1 MSGEGAGDGIG
12 REPETGTA
20 DTPRPRASTTPAQY
34 SLTSEADYRLDFAR
48 LVIVFSVMLA
58 VLLEIIDTSIIN
70 VAVPTMMGNLGAT
83 LDEIDWVITSYIVA
97 IVIVLPLT
105 GWMSNRFGRKRYFVT
120 SILIFTAASA
130 MCGASQ
136 TVNALIFWRIVQGLG
151 GGALMATAHAILVE
165 SFPPSKQGVG
175 QAIFGVGA
183 MIGPA
188 LGPTLGGW
196 LTDNYSWHWCF
207 LINVPLGLL
216 AATLCAANLE
226 DPPHQVRNPTG
237 KVDWPGIALLV
248 VGIGSLQTMLE
259 RGNKKDWFDSGE
271 IVLLALAAF
280 MGIVGLVYREL
291 TTDDPIVDFRV
302 LGHRDFSVGCIFT
315 ALGGLTLYGVIFL
328 FPVYTQSL
336 LGWTAWQSGLS
347 SLPSSIT
354 TAIVMGFLGNLIWHI
369 GPRKPFIVGMVLM
382 LVTLGFM
389 SRLTLES
396 GWNEVLVAQAL
407 RGAASGLLFVP
418 LSAAT
423 LRSLPATEVAKGAG
437 LFNLFRQLGG
447 SFGIATLAAILD
459 RRSDYHAVELAR
471 HLSPVDSGS
480 AAAVEQ
486 LVDRMMDRGL
496 DPQAAEVAARH
507 VLEGL
512 IASQAMMEAFYDA
525 FAFMAVLFLVFFP
538 LAMLIPNEMP
548 GKTREIE

>member
-1 MSGEGAGDGIG
+1 MSGDGA
-12 REPETGTA
+12 ETG
-20 DTPRPRASTTPAQY
+20 PTPAATAPTPNTGKRR
-34 SLTSEADYRLDFAR
+34 SLTSEEDYRLDFGR
-48 LVIVFSVMLA
+48 LIIVFSVMLA

-83 LDEIDWVITSYIVA
+83 LDEIDWVVTSYIVA

-105 GWMSNRFGRKRYFVT
+105 GWMANRFGRKRYFVT

-136 TVNALIFWRIVQGLG
+136 TVDTLIFWRIVQGLG

-207 LINVPLGLL
+207 LINVPLGLI

-226 DPPHQVRNPTG
+226 DPPHLVRNPTG
-237 KVDWPGIALLV
+237 RVDWPGIAFLV
-248 VGIGSLQTMLE
+248 VGIGALQTLLE

-271 IVLLALAAF
+271 IVLLAIAAAA
-280 MGIVGLVYREL
+280 GIVGLLVREL
-291 TTDDPIVDFRV
+291 TTEDPIVDLRV
-302 LGHRDFSVGCIFT
+302 LAHRDFAVGCLFT
-315 ALGGLTLYGVIFL
+315 ALGGLALYGVIFL
-328 FPVYTQSL
+328 MPVYTQTL

-354 TAIVMGFLGNLIWHI
+354 TAVVMGGLGNLIWVI
-369 GPRKPFIVGMVLM
+369 GPRKPFVLGMFLM
-382 LVTLGFM
+382 LATLANM
-389 SRLTLES
+389 SRLTLAS
-396 GWNEVLVAQAL
+396 GWNEVLIVQAL
-407 RGAASGLLFVP
+407 RGMASGMLFVP

-423 LRSLPATEVAKGAG
+423 LRSLPATEIAKGAG
-437 LFNLFRQLGG
+437 LYNLFRQLGG
-447 SFGIATLAAILD
+447 SFGIATLASILD
-459 RRSDYHAVELAR
+459 RRSDYHRAELAR

-480 AAAVEQ
+480 AAGVER
-486 LVDRMMDRGL
+486 LVDELVNRGL
-496 DPQAAEVAARH
+496 EPEAAELAARH
-507 VLEGL
+507 VLDGMM
-512 IASQAMMEAFYDA
+512 ASQAMMEAFYDA
-525 FAFMAVLFLVFFP
+525 FAFIAVLFVVLFP
-538 LAMLIPNEMP
+538 LAWMMPSEMP
-548 GKTREIE
+548 GKTVKIE

>member
-1 MSGEGAGDGIG
+1 MSGEGMG
-12 REPETGTA
+12 ESP
-20 DTPRPRASTTPAQY
+20 PPPVRAASSSAY

-105 GWMSNRFGRKRYFVT
+105 GWMSKRFGRKRYFVT
-120 SILIFTAASA
+120 SILIFTGASA

-136 TVNALIFWRIVQGLG
+136 TVDALIFWRIVQGLG
-151 GGALMATAHAILVE
+151 GGALMATAQAILVE

-216 AATLCAANLE
+216 AATLCATILE
-226 DPPHQVRNPTG
+226 DPPHLLRNPAG
-237 KVDWPGIALLV
+237 KVDWPGIALLI
-248 VGIGSLQTMLE
+248 VGIGCLQTMIE
-259 RGNKKDWFDSGE
+259 RGNKMDWFESSE
-271 IVLLALAAF
+271 IVLLAIAA
-280 MGIVGLVYREL
+280 GVGLAGLLYREL

-302 LGHRDFSVGCIFT
+302 LGNRDFAVGCVFT
-315 ALGGLTLYGVIFL
+315 ALGGLALYGVIFL
-328 FPVYTQSL
+328 FPVYTQTL

-347 SLPSSIT
+347 SLPSSVT
-354 TAIVMGFLGNLIWHI
+354 TALVMGGLGNLIWVT
-369 GPRKPFIVGMVLM
+369 GPRKPFILGMFLM
-382 LVTLGFM
+382 LITLAYM
-389 SRLTLES
+389 SHLTLAS
-396 GWNEVLVAQAL
+396 GWNEVLIAQGL
-407 RGAASGLLFVP
+407 RGLASGMLFVP

-447 SFGIATLAAILD
+447 SFGIATLASILD
-459 RRSDYHAVELAR
+459 RRSDYHEAELAR
-471 HLSPVDSGS
+471 HLSLLDSGTV
-480 AAAVEQ
+480 AGLERLVNG
-486 LVDRMMDRGL
+486 LVDRGL
-496 DPQAAEVAARH
+496 EPEAAELAARQ
-507 VLEGL
+507 VLDGM

-525 FAFMAVLFLVFFP
+525 FAFIAVLFLVLFP
-538 LAMLIPNEMP
+538 LAWLMPKDMP
-548 GKTREIE
+548 GKTAKVE

>member
-1 MSGEGAGDGIG
+1 MSGEGPGTG
-12 REPETGTA
+12 REPAVAPRSAKTG
-20 DTPRPRASTTPAQY
+20 Y
-34 SLTSEADYRLDFAR
+34 SLTSEADYRLDFTR

-136 TVNALIFWRIVQGLG
+136 TVDALIFWRIVQGLG
-151 GGALMATAHAILVE
+151 GGALMATAQAILVE

-226 DPPHQVRNPTG
+226 DPPHLVRNPHG
-237 KVDWPGIALLV
+237 RVDWPGIALLV
-248 VGIGSLQTMLE
+248 VGIGCLQTLLE
-259 RGNKKDWFDSGE
+259 RGNKKDWFESTE
-271 IVLLALAAF
+271 IVLLTAATVF
-280 MGIVGLVYREL
+280 GLVGLVWRET
-291 TTDDPIVDFRV
+291 TTDEPIVDFRV
-302 LGHRDFSVGCIFT
+302 LLHRDFAVGCLFT
-315 ALGGLTLYGVIFL
+315 ALGGLALYGVIFL
-328 FPVYTQSL
+328 MPVFTQTL

-354 TAIVMGFLGNLIWHI
+354 TAVVMAALGNLIWRV
-369 GPRKPFIVGMVLM
+369 GPRAPFVAGMFLM
-382 LVTLGFM
+382 LFTLWVM
-389 SRLTLES
+389 SRLTLAS
-396 GWNEVLVAQAL
+396 GWNEVLVVQGL
-407 RGAASGLLFVP
+407 RGMASGMLFVP

-423 LRSLPATEVAKGAG
+423 LRSLPPTEVAKGAG
-437 LFNLFRQLGG
+437 LYNLFRQLGG
-447 SFGIATLAAILD
+447 SFGIATLASILD
-459 RRSDYHAVELAR
+459 RRSDVHAVELAR
-471 HLSPVDSGS
+471 HLSPVDPTSVAGL
-480 AAAVEQ
+480 EG
-486 LVDRMMDRGL
+486 LVDRLGDRGL
-496 DPQAAEVAARH
+496 DPQAAELAARH
-507 VLEGL
+507 VLDGL
-512 IASQAMMEAFYDA
+512 LQRQAMMEAFYDA
-525 FAFMAVLFLVFFP
+525 FWFIAVLFVVLFP
-538 LAMLIPNEMP
+538 LAALMPKDMP
-548 GKTREIE
+548 GKSAAIDSH

>member
-1 MSGEGAGDGIG
+1 MSGESGAPG
-12 REPETGTA
+12 PA
-20 DTPRPRASTTPAQY
+20 PAARPAASAELP
-34 SLTSEADYRLDFAR
+34 SLTSEADYRLDFRR

-83 LDEIDWVITSYIVA
+83 LDEIDWVVTSYIVA

-105 GWMSNRFGRKRYFVT
+105 GWMANRFGRTRYFVT

-136 TVNALIFWRIVQGLG
+136 TVEGLIFWRIVQGLG
-151 GGALMATAHAILVE
+151 GGALMATAQAILVE

-216 AATLCAANLE
+216 AATLCAANLA
-226 DPPHQVRNPTG
+226 DPPHLVRNPTG
-237 KVDWPGIALLV
+237 RVDWPGIAFLV
-248 VGIGSLQTMLE
+248 IGIGCLQTLLE
-259 RGNKKDWFDSGE
+259 RGNKKDWFESGE
-271 IVLLALAAF
+271 IVLLALAALV
-280 MGIVGLVYREL
+280 GIVGLLIREL
-291 TTDDPIVDFRV
+291 TTDDPIVDLRV
-302 LGHRDFSVGCIFT
+302 LAHRDFAVGCLFT
-315 ALGGLTLYGVIFL
+315 ALGGLALYGVIFL
-328 FPVYTQSL
+328 FPVYTQTL

-354 TAIVMGFLGNLIWHI
+354 TAITMAVLGNLIWVV
-369 GPRKPFIVGMVLM
+369 GPRKPFLVGMGLM
-382 LVTLGFM
+382 LFTLGYM

-396 GWNEVLVAQAL
+396 GWNEVLIAQGL

-423 LRSLPATEVAKGAG
+423 LRALPALEVAKGAG
-437 LFNLFRQLGG
+437 LYNLFRQLGG
-447 SFGIATLAAILD
+447 SFGIATLASILD
-459 RRSDYHAVELAR
+459 RRSDAHRVELAR
-471 HLSPVDSGS
+471 HLSPVDPGS
-480 AAAVEQ
+480 AAGVEGLVGR
-486 LVDRMMDRGL
+486 LVDRGL
-496 DPQAAEVAARH
+496 EPEAAELAARH
-507 VLEGL
+507 VLDGL
-512 IASQAMMEAFYDA
+512 LGAQAMMEAFYDA
-525 FAFMAVLFLVFFP
+525 FAFIAVLFVVLLP
-538 LAMLIPNEMP
+538 LAWLMPSEMP
-548 GKTREIE
+548 GKSSPVD

>member
-1 MSGEGAGDGIG
+1 MSGEPEAPPAPEGARAGQA
-12 REPETGTA
+12 EPA
-20 DTPRPRASTTPAQY
+20 F
-34 SLTSEADYRLDFAR
+34 SLTSEEHYRLDFRR

-105 GWMSNRFGRKRYFVT
+105 GWMANRFGRKRYFVT

-136 TVNALIFWRIVQGLG
+136 TVDALIFWRIVQGLG

-226 DPPHQVRNPTG
+226 DPPHLVRNPTG
-237 KVDWPGIALLV
+237 RVDWPGIAFLV
-248 VGIGSLQTMLE
+248 VGIGCLQTLLE

-271 IVLLALAAF
+271 IVLLAAAATV
-280 MGIVGLVYREL
+280 GIVGLLVREL
-291 TTDDPIVDFRV
+291 TTEDPIVDLRV
-302 LGHRDFSVGCIFT
+302 LGHRDFAVGCLFT
-315 ALGGLTLYGVIFL
+315 ALGGLALYGVIFL
-328 FPVYTQSL
+328 FPVYTQTL

-354 TAIVMGFLGNLIWHI
+354 TAIVMAVLGNLIWVV
-369 GPRKPFIVGMVLM
+369 GPRKPFLLGMVLM
-382 LVTLGFM
+382 LFTLGYM
-389 SRLTLES
+389 SRLTLAS
-396 GWNEVLVAQAL
+396 GWNEVLIAQAL

-423 LRSLPATEVAKGAG
+423 LRSLPALEVSKGAG
-437 LFNLFRQLGG
+437 LYNLFRQLGG
-447 SFGIATLAAILD
+447 SFGIAALASILD
-459 RRSDYHAVELAR
+459 RRSDLHRVELAR
-471 HLSPVDSGS
+471 HISPVDSGS
-480 AAAVEQ
+480 AAGVER
-486 LVDRMMDRGL
+486 LIEGLRDRGL
-496 DPQAAEVAARH
+496 EPEAAEVAARH
-507 VLEGL
+507 VLDGM

-525 FAFMAVLFLVFFP
+525 FAFIAVLFIVLFP
-538 LAMLIPNEMP
+538 LALLMPGEMP
-548 GKTREIE
+548 GKTTKIE